1 MMGRE
6 IADGSELRRIRKE
19 MGLSLMAMARKVGV
33 SAAYLSDVERGLVGA
48 SSGTRDRIGE
58 HYGVT
63 FITPKKRARLCLE
76 ACEGVPSD
84 RLERGML
91 ATLLKEEP

>member
-1 MMGRE
+1 MGRE

>member
-1 MMGRE
+1 
-6 IADGSELRRIRKE
+6 
-19 MGLSLMAMARKVGV
+19 MAMARKVGV

-84 RLERGML
+84 RLESGML

>member
-1 MMGRE
+1 MGRE

-48 SSGTRDRIGE
+48 SAGTRDRIGE

-63 FITPKKRARLCLE
+63 FITPKKRAKLCLD

>member
-1 MMGRE
+1 MGRE

-84 RLERGML
+84 RLESGML